1 MTLTS
6 DQLTPNQLKKL
17 GQIRSAEE
25 HGALLCGGVGAGK
38 TAIARLLYAEV
49 WASERVWF
57 KAAET
62 WREAAD
68 AYHDKSLRLATDMLK
83 DVKAARFCVIDDL
96 GREPAENVNARQLLF
111 DLIDTAL
118 DSKTRLIVTT
128 NLTWAELKVRYPDQA
143 WWSRLAML
151 TRVEFEA
158 AMPDMRV
165 AK

>member
-6 DQLTPNQLKKL
+6 DQLTPAQRAKL
-17 GQIRSAEE
+17 AAIREAGE

-38 TAIARLLYAEV
+38 TALARMLYAEV
-49 WASERVWF
+49 WPSERVWF

-68 AYHDKSLRLATDMLK
+68 AYHDTSLRLATDMLK
-83 DVKAARFCVIDDL
+83 DVKAARLCVIDDL
-96 GREPAENVNARQLLF
+96 GREPADNVNARQLLF

-118 DSKTRLIVTT
+118 DNKTRLIVTT
-128 NLTWAELKVRYPDQA
+128 NLTWAEIKTRYPDQA

-151 TRVEFEA
+151 TRIEFEA
-158 AMPDMRV
+158 TMPDMRV
-165 AK
+165 AR